1 MEQRSVV
8 TVFLRHRDEV
18 LLLRRSDDV
27 GSYAGQWG
35 AVAGHAEGDPDRAAR
50 TELREETGID
60 PDGTTL
66 VRVGDPFD
74 VVDEKR
80 GTHWRVHPYLFESP
94 TRAVATNWET
104 SEFEWVSPTEI
115 LRRETVPDLWASYDR
130 VRPTAETIA
139 ADTEHGST
147 TISYRALA
155 VLRDEAG
162 LRAETDAGDDFE
174 AIAAV
179 ARNLRD
185 ARPSMTVL
193 ANRVNRAVAT
203 ADDRTPHAV
212 EAAAADQL
220 AHARHADRD
229 AAHTAAEL
237 IDGTA
242 VATLSRSGTVRQVLT
257 EATPESLLV
266 AESRPGREGLGV
278 AETFADQTTV
288 TLTTDAAFGYE
299 LATESVSTLLVGADS
314 ILPDGSVVNKV
325 GTRAAAT
332 VATREDIDVYAVA
345 ATDKIDPEGTV
356 DLEPRDPAEVY
367 DGNMPIS
374 VVNPTFDVTDAAA
387 IDGIVTERGVLDG
400 REVPA
405 IAEELAA
412 FASWG

>member
-50 TELREETGID
+50 TEIREETGID
-60 PDGTTL
+60 PDGITL
-66 VRVGDPFD
+66 VRAGDPFD
-74 VVDEKR
+74 VVDEHR
-80 GTHWRVHPYLFESP
+80 GTHWGVHPYLFESP
-94 TRAVATNWET
+94 TRAVETNWET

-115 LRRETVPDLWASYDR
+115 LRRETVPDLWSSYDR
-130 VRPTAETIA
+130 VRPTAETVA
-139 ADTEHGST
+139 ADTEHGSAT
-147 TISYRALA
+147 LSYRALA

-162 LRAETDAGDDFE
+162 LRAESGAGEDFG
-174 AIAAV
+174 AVAAV
-179 ARNLRD
+179 ARKLRD

-193 ANRVNRAVAT
+193 ANRINRATAT
-203 ADDRTPHAV
+203 AEARTPRAI

-220 AHARHADRD
+220 ARARHADRD
-229 AAHTAAEL
+229 AARTATDL
-237 IDGTA
+237 IEGMA
-242 VATLSRSGTVRQVLT
+242 VATLSRSGTVRRALT
-257 EATPESLLV
+257 DATPESLLV
-266 AESRPGREGLGV
+266 AESRPGREGVGV
-278 AETFADQTTV
+278 AETFADRTTV

-299 LATESVSTLLVGADS
+299 LTAEPVSALLVGADS

-325 GTRAAAT
+325 GTRSAAT
-332 VATREDIDVYAVA
+332 VATREDIDVYVVA
-345 ATDKIDPEGTV
+345 STDKIDSEGTV
-356 DLEPRDPAEVY
+356 DLEPRDSAEVY
-367 DGNMPIS
+367 DGDAPIS
-374 VVNPTFDVTDAAA
+374 VANPTFDVTDAAC

-400 REVPA
+400 EEISA